1 MNEIL
6 KIKNVNELDKLITK
20 NGRVVLKAGADWCG
34 PCKVLENT
42 LKNLDK
48 NEITDTVIAEF
59 DVDEADDIV
68 QRLGIR
74 NIPVLFFYKDGEE
87 NDKVIGNVT
96 ANNIYA
102 KIKKL

>member
-6 KIKNVNELDKLITK
+6 KIKNLEEFDELVTK
-20 NGRVVLKAGADWCG
+20 NEKVVLKAGADWCG

-59 DVDEADDIV
+59 DVDEAEDIV
-68 QRLGIR
+68 NKLGIR
-74 NIPVLFFYKDGEE
+74 NIPVLFFYKGGEE